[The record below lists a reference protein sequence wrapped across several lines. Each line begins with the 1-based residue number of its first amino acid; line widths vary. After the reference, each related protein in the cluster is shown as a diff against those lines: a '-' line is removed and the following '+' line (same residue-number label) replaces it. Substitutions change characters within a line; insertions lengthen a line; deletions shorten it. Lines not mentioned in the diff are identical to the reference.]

1 MLIID
6 YSQYKVTV
14 SQEEFFSKSSDHV
27 SSKECVALQSFRG
40 AMLPYLNMTQHDH
53 SIDPWTLTTP
63 IISRKFPD

>member
-27 SSKECVALQSFRG
+27 SSKECVALHRG
-40 AMLPYLNMTQHDH
+40 TMLPYLNMTQHDH
-53 SIDPWTLTTP
+53 SIDP
-63 IISRKFPD
+63 